1 MRRRVSLA
9 ALALLVALPWWVG
22 NARPALAAE
31 QCFAETGHC
40 IMGRFLAYWN
50 AHGGLAINGYPLTEE
65 RTEQLENGNRYLVQW
80 FERVR
85 LEYHP
90 ENAAPNN
97 ILLGHFGRVFR
108 AADPPTGPQ
117 QGRRFFP
124 ETGHTMGGNF
134 MAYWDRNGGLAQFG
148 FPISAEFT
156 ETLDGKPYTV
166 QYTERARF
174 ELHPENAAPNNLLL
188 GQFGRQILAGKPTPA
203 ACGPLPA
210 PFTGGQTYTD
220 SQGRF
225 TAQFPNG
232 WSARTE
238 ADGNVSVVA
247 ASGAGVTLAV
257 ADAPGRQIDE
267 YKDQILG
274 QVQEPV
280 ATNGRFKL
288 LCLARVRVGQYP
300 AYRLRFIHNR
310 TDTPDGRPV
319 PEEIDRIFFLANGRS
334 FNANGF
340 LEPDDDAVRG
350 QIEAVAASIVPR

>member
-1 MRRRVSLA
+1 MRRRASLVI
-9 ALALLVALPWWVG
+9 LATLMAMPWWVG
-22 NARPALAAE
+22 NARSAAAAE
-31 QCFAETGHC
+31 RCFAETDYC
-40 IMGRFLAYWN
+40 VAGRFLDYWN
-50 AHGGLAINGYPLTEE
+50 AHGGLAINGYPLSEE
-65 RTEQLENGNRYLVQW
+65 RSEQLEDGNSYTVQW

-85 LEYHP
+85 MEYHP
-90 ENAAPNN
+90 ENAAPNDV
-97 ILLGHFGRVFR
+97 LLGQFGR
-108 AADPPTGPQ
+108 AIHPADPPTGPQ
-117 QGRRFFP
+117 ESRRFSP
-124 ETGHTMGGNF
+124 ETGHTMGGDF
-134 MAYWDRNGGLAQFG
+134 LAYWEQNGGLPQFG

-174 ELHPENAAPNNLLL
+174 ELHPENTAPNNVLL
-188 GQFGRQILAGKPTPA
+188 GQFGRQILVSKPTPA
-203 ACGPLPA
+203 GCGPLPP
-210 PFTGGQTYTD
+210 PFTGGQTYND
-220 SQGRF
+220 PQGRF
-225 TAQFPNG
+225 TAQFPHG
-232 WSARTE
+232 WNARTE

-267 YKDQILG
+267 YKEQILS
-274 QVQEPV
+274 QVQEPI
-280 ATNGRFKL
+280 ATNGRFEL
-288 LCLARVRVGQYP
+288 LCLDRLRVGPYP

-340 LEPDDDAVRG
+340 LEPDDDAVRE